1 MLKYFFTTAFRFLWR
16 NKSFTLLNYLCLTF
30 GLTCSIVATLNIKR
44 AFSYDKFHENYGR
57 LYEVE
62 ANVTYFNGDRFP
74 KQLLSASMSDLLIAN
89 VPEIESLAR
98 IVDCGKTFIAGEKS
112 YTENGIYA
120 DPDFL
125 SIFTFPLKTGSVQSA
140 LAENNSIAIT
150 DRMARKLFGSA
161 DCVGKTLVAR
171 KDSEQETF
179 TVSAVLNDIP
189 SLSYLQFDFIIPF
202 QRFITE
208 NKQALEPGSSASM
221 IWTLL
226 HKDASL
232 KSINERVKK
241 LISEQETTKNQEL
254 FFFPLSE
261 KILYSYSGGKRVW
274 KELQYIVILGCIGFA
289 ILLIACFNYI
299 NLSIALNIRRYR
311 EAGIRKVAGARKFSI
326 VSQHLGE
333 TTLLTLLCLATS
345 IDLVRL
351 AIGALNKAFNSDIS
365 FSAGDFEVI
374 GIFAGI
380 TIFTALASGILPSL
394 YLASS
399 KPVDVLKG
407 KIVRSHSFSFFRQSL
422 IVFQFTIPV
431 VLIIC
436 MMIVKTQ
443 DTYFRNYDLGFEK
456 DRMLVIPNSEG
467 LEAHAEYVRNDLL
480 SIPGIESVSFSS
492 CIPARGTRVTNDV
505 GWEGKDPAQELHF
518 WRVDADQE
526 YFRTVNI
533 NVSYG
538 RYFDKAFPSDSS
550 SFVINDVAARIMDYK
565 DPVGRTITIDGKKGT
580 IIGVFRDFHTLDLA
594 GPYTPTV
601 IILSKEGKTNLLI
614 KTGNADM
621 PGISGRVQEVVA
633 KYEPDKIWQINLYSD
648 LPERSEL
655 TTVSEIIGLAF
666 IISVILACMGL
677 SGLAAFTA
685 AGRTKEIGIRKI
697 NGATIASI
705 LRLLGMSYSRWIL
718 IASVI
723 SIPIAYILGT
733 IFLARFNFRTPM
745 PYWAFVAGP
754 ALAYMIALL
763 AVGFQS
769 WKAAARN
776 PVEALRYE

>member
-1 MLKYFFTTAFRFLWR
+1 MLKNFFITAFRFLWR
-16 NKSFTLLNYLCLTF
+16 NKSFTILNYLCLTF

-44 AFSYDKFHENYGR
+44 ALSYDKFHENYKR

-62 ANVTYFNGDRFP
+62 ANVTYFNGDQFP
-74 KQLLSASMSDLLIAN
+74 KELLSSSLPDLLKAS
-89 VPEIESLAR
+89 VPEIESTTRVA
-98 IVDCGKTFIAGEKS
+98 DCSKTFIAGEKS

-125 SIFTFPLKTGSVQSA
+125 SLFTFPLKTGSFHSA

-150 DRMARKLFGSA
+150 ERMAQKLFGSA
-161 DCVGKTLVAR
+161 DCVGKTLVAG

-179 TVSAVLNDIP
+179 TVSAVLDDIP

-202 QRFITE
+202 QRLITE
-208 NKQALEPGSSASM
+208 NKQALEPGSSSSM

-226 HKDASL
+226 HKDADL
-232 KSINERVKK
+232 KNINERVKN

-261 KILYSYSGGKRVW
+261 KILYSYSGGRRVW
-274 KELQYIVILGCIGFA
+274 KEMQYIVILGCIGFA

-311 EAGIRKVAGARKFSI
+311 EAGIRKVAGAQKFSI
-326 VSQHLGE
+326 VAHHLGE
-333 TTLLTLLCLATS
+333 TTLLTLLCLITS

-351 AIGALNKAFNSDIS
+351 AIRALNRAFNSNIS
-365 FSAGDFEVI
+365 FGTGDFGVI

-407 KIVRSHSFSFFRQSL
+407 NIVRSHSFSFFRQSL

-436 MMIVKTQ
+436 MMIVKIQ
-443 DTYFRNYDLGFEK
+443 DTYFRNYDLGFDR
-456 DRMLVIPNSEG
+456 DRMLVIQNSEG
-467 LEAHAEYVRNDLL
+467 LEAHAESIKNDLL
-480 SIPGIESVSFSS
+480 TIPGIESVSFSG
-492 CIPARGTRVTNDV
+492 CIPAKGARVTNDV
-505 GWEGKDPAQELHF
+505 GWEGKDPSQKLHF
-518 WRVDADQE
+518 WRIDADQE
-526 YFRTVNI
+526 YAKTVNL
-533 NVSYG
+533 NVGKG

-565 DPVGRTITIDGKKGT
+565 DPVGRTITIDGKRGT
-580 IIGVFRDFHTLDLA
+580 IIGVFSDFHTLDLA

-601 IILSKEGKTNLLI
+601 ITLSAEDRTNLLI
-614 KTGNADM
+614 KTGNADI
-621 PGISGRVQEVVA
+621 PGISQKVREVVT
-633 KYEPDKIWQINLYSD
+633 KYEPDKIWQTSIYSD

-655 TTVSEIIGLAF
+655 TTVSKIIGLSF
-666 IISVILACMGL
+666 IISIILACMGL

-705 LRLLGMSYSRWIL
+705 LRLLGLSYSRWIL
-718 IASVI
+718 VASAI

-733 IFLARFNFRTPM
+733 MFLGRFNFRTPM
-745 PYWAFVAGP
+745 PYWAFMAGP
-754 ALAYMIALL
+754 ALAYVIALL
-763 AVGFQS
+763 AIGFQS
-769 WKAAARN
+769 WRAAARN
-776 PVEALRYE
+776 PIEALRYE